1 MATRARR
8 APAAKPKRTLFLLL
22 LIIAALFGGIAATT
36 AWGNPK
42 GQWTPKL
49 GLDLEGGRQVVLEPV
64 LGAGQQVNAGQVN
77 QAVNIIRQRVDGTG
91 VAEAEVSTLG
101 DRSIVV
107 SIPGNPSK
115 AILDSLAQSSK
126 LTIRAV
132 IAASQPLVDAPTTS
146 ASPSATSSGAATSSS
161 TSSPASSPATST
173 SAPAAN
179 SSASATP
186 SSSASSSASATA
198 SATTSANAPFPEA
211 YAAATTTPAAP
222 SASTSTSASTSVPAS
237 TNAPAATTSVQP
249 TLPGGAAA
257 STSSATTAEPVQP
270 TLPGAATAGIP
281 ESPSD
286 TQWATKPVADI
297 WVRNGLAKKGTTYQ
311 QLLAQ
316 ISCHN
321 TDPKKGPTAAK
332 WREIS
337 AQAPENQPTVACSKE
352 GDATYLMGP
361 VEVDG
366 STITNASFGQR
377 TNANGVATGEIA
389 VNLEFNSKGAK
400 AFGEMTRRI
409 AALQGDQNKSA
420 INVDGVVISDPST
433 NGPILDG
440 RAEISGGF
448 TSASAKTLAD
458 QLKFG
463 ALPFSFKEL
472 TSDQISPQL
481 GTEQLQKG
489 LLAGLIGLLLVVL
502 YSLFQYR
509 ALGLVTVASL
519 VVAGSI
525 TYGAVTF
532 LGYANNFRLTMAGIT
547 GLIVSIGIT
556 ADSFI
561 VYFERVRDEVRSGR
575 PLRAAVETGWA
586 RARRTI
592 IISDAVNFLAAAV
605 LYVLSESSVK
615 AFAFTLGVTTL
626 IDLMVV
632 MMFTHPTL
640 SLLART
646 KFFGNG
652 HKWSG
657 FDPERLGAA
666 GVTYAGRGR
675 VTIADRKAAAAE
687 GAL

>member
-1 MATRARR
+1 M
-8 APAAKPKRTLFLLL
+8 
-22 LIIAALFGGIAATT
+22 
-36 AWGNPK
+36 
-42 GQWTPKL
+42 
-49 GLDLEGGRQVVLEPV
+49 
-64 LGAGQQVNAGQVN
+64 
-77 QAVNIIRQRVDGTG
+77 
-91 VAEAEVSTLG
+91 
-101 DRSIVV
+101 
-107 SIPGNPSK
+107 
-115 AILDSLAQSSK
+115 
-126 LTIRAV
+126 
-132 IAASQPLVDAPTTS
+132 
-146 ASPSATSSGAATSSS
+146 
-161 TSSPASSPATST
+161 
-173 SAPAAN
+173 
-179 SSASATP
+179 
-186 SSSASSSASATA
+186 
-198 SATTSANAPFPEA
+198 
-211 YAAATTTPAAP
+211 
-222 SASTSTSASTSVPAS
+222 
-237 TNAPAATTSVQP
+237 QP

-352 GDATYLMGP
+352 GEATYLMGP

-389 VNLEFNSKGAK
+389 VNLEFNSAGAK
-400 AFGEMTRRI
+400 AFGEMTRRL
-409 AALQGDQNKSA
+409 ASLQNDQNRSA
-420 INVDGVVISDPST
+420 INVDGVVISAPGT

>member
-8 APAAKPKRTLFLLL
+8 APAAKPKRTLFLLF

-36 AWGNPK
+36 VWGNPK

-64 LGAGQQVNAGQVN
+64 LGAGQKVNSGQVN

-101 DRSIVV
+101 DKSIVV
-107 SIPGNPSK
+107 AIPGNPSK

-132 IAASQPLVDAPTTS
+132 IAVGDPADAAAAATPSASTTKP
-146 ASPSATSSGAATSSS
+146 ATTTSPSASSSSSTTSGASGSASSTSAPSSS
-161 TSSPASSPATST
+161 TSS
-173 SAPAAN
+173 
-179 SSASATP
+179 
-186 SSSASSSASATA
+186 SASSTA
-198 SATTSANAPFPEA
+198 SSTSANAPFPEA
-211 YAAATTTPAAP
+211 YAAATSTPAAP
-222 SASTSTSASTSVPAS
+222 TASSTSKAASTT
-237 TNAPAATTSVQP
+237 APAATSAQP

-257 STSSATTAEPVQP
+257 SSSTTEAPVQP
-270 TLPGAATAGIP
+270 TLPGAADAGIP

-286 TQWATKPVADI
+286 VQWAAKPVSQTWIA
-297 WVRNGLAKKGTTYQ
+297 NGLAKKGTTYQ
-311 QLLAQ
+311 QLATQ
-316 ISCHN
+316 VTCRN
-321 TDPKKGPTAAK
+321 TDPKKGTLASK
-332 WREIS
+332 WREVS
-337 AQAPENQPTVACSKE
+337 AAAPEGQPTVACSKE
-352 GDATYLMGP
+352 GDAVYLMGP

-420 INVDGVVISDPST
+420 INVDGVVISAPGT

-481 GTEQLQKG
+481 GTDQLQKG
-489 LLAGLIGLLLVVL
+489 LLAGLIGMLLVVL

-509 ALGLVTVASL
+509 ALGMVTVASL
-519 VVAGSI
+519 LVAAGLS
-525 TYGAVTF
+525 YGAVTF
-532 LGYANNFRLTMAGIT
+532 LGFANNFRLTMAGIT

-626 IDLMVV
+626 IDLLVV

-646 KFFGNG
+646 KFFGDG

-657 FDPERLGAA
+657 FDPERLGAK

-675 VTIADRKAAAAE
+675 VTIADRKAAEAKTGMA
-687 GAL
+687 

>member
-1 MATRARR
+1 MATRATRARR
-8 APAAKPKRTLFLLL
+8 APASKPKRTLILLF

-36 AWGNPK
+36 VWAKPA

-64 LGAGQQVNAGQVN
+64 LGRGQQVSSGQVN

-107 SIPGNPSK
+107 AIPGNPSK
-115 AILDSLAQSSK
+115 EILDSLAQSSK
-126 LTIRAV
+126 LTIRPV
-132 IAASQPLVDAPTTS
+132 IATTPPVADA
-146 ASPSATSSGAATSSS
+146 AATAKPS
-161 TSSPASSPATST
+161 TSSAPSTPSGSPSTAPAKPSTSAPAKPST
-173 SAPAAN
+173 SAPAA
-179 SSASATP
+179 S
-186 SSSASSSASATA
+186 
-198 SATTSANAPFPEA
+198 TSANAPFPEA
-211 YAAATTTPAAP
+211 YAKAAPSTPAPSTPATSKPATSKPATTSKTAATTPAAP
-222 SASTSTSASTSVPAS
+222 ADPVPA
-237 TNAPAATTSVQP
+237 
-249 TLPGGAAA
+249 
-257 STSSATTAEPVQP
+257 QP
-270 TLPGAATAGIP
+270 TLPGAEDAGIP
-281 ESPSD
+281 ATPSD
-286 TQWATKPVADI
+286 PQWGAKPVADI
-297 WVRNGLAKKGTTYQ
+297 WVTNGLAKKGTTYQ
-311 QLLAQ
+311 QLMSQ
-316 ISCHN
+316 FSCRN

-332 WREIS
+332 FREIS
-337 AQAPENQPTVACSKE
+337 AQAPEDEPSVACAKDGNE
-352 GDATYLMGP
+352 VLLMGP

-366 STITNASFGQR
+366 STITDASFGQR
-377 TNANGVATGEIA
+377 TNQQGIATGEVA
-389 VNLEFNSKGAK
+389 VNLEFNEEGKK
-400 AFGEMTRRI
+400 AFGDMTRRLSS
-409 AALQGDQNKSA
+409 LQQDQNRSA
-420 INVDGVVISDPST
+420 INVDGVVISAPGT
-433 NGPILDG
+433 NGPIVDG

-448 TSASAKTLAD
+448 TSDSAKTLAD

-481 GTEQLQKG
+481 GTDQLQKG
-489 LLAGLIGLLLVVL
+489 LIAGAIGLLLVVL

-519 VVAGSI
+519 IVAGLL

-547 GLIVSIGIT
+547 GLIVAIGIT

-592 IISDAVNFLAAAV
+592 LISDAMNFIAAAV

-626 IDLMVV
+626 IDLLVV
-632 MMFTHPTL
+632 VMFTHPVL

-646 KFFGNG
+646 KFFGDG

-657 FDPERLGAA
+657 FDPERLGAKGA
-666 GVTYAGRGR
+666 TYAGRGR

-687 GAL
+687 GGML